1 MSKFK
6 CPHCDTKLETILYA
20 DFGQKVWDGKEWK
33 EDEGCGEIEY
43 RCPHCD
49 ALIEYAYLVKLEV
62 V

>member
-1 MSKFK
+1 MPKFN
-6 CPHCDTKLETILYA
+6 CPYCDEELETILYS
-20 DFGQKVWDGKEWK
+20 DFGQKVWDGEKWK

-49 ALIEYAYLVKLEV
+49 ALIEYTHLKEMGV